1 MSSLGVHI
9 AWMTD
14 TPAKML
20 INPGEDLATNN
31 YLSQKQNKDAIQGRD
46 FASRRAP
53 FRHRAT
59 MDVYTER
66 IMEWSKHTW
75 LKQGRIRGFDRR
87 YSSFAIE
94 MERRMCTSYIGEK
107 EIF

>member
-1 MSSLGVHI
+1 
-9 AWMTD
+9 MTD

-75 LKQGRIRGFDRR
+75 LKQGRIRGFDEDILLLQSKWNAECVRL
-87 YSSFAIE
+87 I
-94 MERRMCTSYIGEK
+94 
-107 EIF
+107 